1 MTATRKMTA
10 PKILNRRTLREGEV
24 LIREG
29 ELGDAAF
36 FIQSGRFEVLKRD
49 RDKDICL
56 THLGKNAI
64 VGEMALIDNNR
75 RSATVRCVE
84 SGTVVTLDR
93 ATFESK
99 LKHLDKFSRALLE
112 MFSNKLRT
120 LNDEFLQ
127 KTRATPAAAADA
139 PPAAAPQKG
148 VSELL
153 EVWGRASPEER
164 LTFWQTVTTA
174 GRTED

>member
-10 PKILNRRTLREGEV
+10 TQILNRRTLREGEV

-29 ELGDAAF
+29 EPGDAAF
-36 FIQSGRFEVLKRD
+36 FIQSGLFEVIKRD
-49 RDKDICL
+49 RDRDVCL
-56 THLGKNAI
+56 TQLGKNAI

-75 RSATVRCVE
+75 RSATVRCVQ

-93 ATFESK
+93 ASFEGK

-127 KTRATPAAAADA
+127 KARPAADA
-139 PPAAAPQKG
+139 TPAAAPQKG

-153 EVWGRASPEER
+153 EVWGRSSPEER